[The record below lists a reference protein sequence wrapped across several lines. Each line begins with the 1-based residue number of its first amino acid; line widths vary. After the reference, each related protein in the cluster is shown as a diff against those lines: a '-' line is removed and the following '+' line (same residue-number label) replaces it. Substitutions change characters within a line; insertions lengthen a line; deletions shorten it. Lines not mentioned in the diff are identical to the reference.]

1 MNEREIRRRARQL
14 EGQIVAFDLRDGTG
28 QVGKIC
34 NVTRDTI
41 FVLRHLY
48 RNQFAT
54 FRIRI
59 STIRSIRRFPRC

>member
-1 MNEREIRRRARQL
+1 MNERELRRRARQL
-14 EGQIVAFDLRDGTG
+14 QGRVVAFDLKDGTG

-34 NVTRDTI
+34 DVTRDTI
-41 FVLRHLY
+41 FVLRYLY

-59 STIRSIRRFPRC
+59 SDVRAIRRFPRC